1 MKPGDILCTNHRIVD
16 FILMDVEKIPKFKA
30 VLGMSDEK
38 RVVQI
43 AKIEKEQDNIER
55 Q

>member
-1 MKPGDILCTNHRIVD
+1 MKPGDILSTNHRIVD
-16 FILMDVEKIPKFKA
+16 FILMDVEQIPKFKA
-30 VLGMSDEK
+30 VLGMSEEK

-43 AKIEKEQDNIER
+43 AKIIKEQDNSER

>member
-1 MKPGDILCTNHRIVD
+1 MKPGDILCTSHRIDD
-16 FILMDVEKIPKFKA
+16 FVLMDVEKIPKFKA
-30 VLGMSDEK
+30 VLGKADEK

-43 AKIEKEQDNIER
+43 AKIIKEQENIER